1 MSVAFNA
8 GMERAVM
15 KGAEFLLEEWNWK
28 DASWL
33 GKCEG
38 VSRYE

>member
-28 DASWL
+28 DAKLAWKVWGS
-33 GKCEG
+33 E
-38 VSRYE
+38 